1 MFSRSRN
8 RKNSADSDESKSSR
22 SPTEGRSAFGR
33 KGKAKEEGA
42 SKEAADT
49 VSALPT
55 ESTSPVSAGSKAPP
69 KLDRKFSTLS
79 QQTVDTLET
88 LEAQIKVM
96 SVSADDAEK
105 ARAAAA
111 SPVTASP
118 LPTSL
123 TNTRLSIQEVATA
136 SAGAG
141 ELRPDLRNELAQ
153 LHGNAN
159 KLLATK
165 LDAILTG
172 ELNSG
177 KDEARAK
184 RKQLIGVTE
193 TLIDRV
199 EGLVKAYDQTRENL
213 GSSSKAAST

>member
-1 MFSRSRN
+1 MFSRSR
-8 RKNSADSDESKSSR
+8 KNSGDGGKSPR
-22 SPTEGRSAFGR
+22 SPREGRSPFGR

-49 VSALPT
+49 VSALPS
-55 ESTSPVSAGSKAPP
+55 EGTSPVSAGSMAPP
-69 KLDRKFSTLS
+69 KLDRKFSKLS
-79 QQTVDTLET
+79 QQTVDTLEG
-88 LEAQIKVM
+88 LEAQIKAM
-96 SVSADDAEK
+96 TVSADDAEK
-105 ARAAAA
+105 E
-111 SPVTASP
+111 VT
-118 LPTSL
+118 
-123 TNTRLSIQEVATA
+123 NA

-213 GSSSKAAST
+213 GSSSQAAA

>member
-1 MFSRSRN
+1 M
-8 RKNSADSDESKSSR
+8 
-22 SPTEGRSAFGR
+22 
-33 KGKAKEEGA
+33 
-42 SKEAADT
+42 
-49 VSALPT
+49 
-55 ESTSPVSAGSKAPP
+55 
-69 KLDRKFSTLS
+69 
-79 QQTVDTLET
+79 
-88 LEAQIKVM
+88 
-96 SVSADDAEK
+96 
-105 ARAAAA
+105 
-111 SPVTASP
+111 
-118 LPTSL
+118 
-123 TNTRLSIQEVATA
+123 SIQEVATA